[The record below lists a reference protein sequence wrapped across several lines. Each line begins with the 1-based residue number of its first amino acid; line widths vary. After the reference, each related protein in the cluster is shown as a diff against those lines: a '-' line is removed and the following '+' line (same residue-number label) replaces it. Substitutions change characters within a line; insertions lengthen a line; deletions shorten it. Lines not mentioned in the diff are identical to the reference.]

1 MKTLKSKSGNYFLLL
16 LLSMI
21 LFPGMILSQNQQAN
35 TGSQSQKRNPGVA
48 VHPTMVATGTFWGL
62 SRPLREIPAMTA
74 AEQQALRLKLGSRIL
89 NAEMHDR
96 SYRFADKALPKGED
110 GARQKGMGTLKNV
123 MSPLVNF
130 EGQST
135 SSYPPDDNGAAGP
148 NHYMQTVNMTYTI
161 YDKAGTLLAGPTNLN
176 LIFGNVPGAGRNDG
190 DPIIL
195 YDEQADRWLVTE
207 FSIPDPGQDYILM
220 AVSST
225 NDPTGTWYQYSFP
238 ADKMPDYPK
247 FGVWRDGYYMGDNN
261 TNGTNDTYVYERS
274 QMLTGQ
280 TAQVVAFKNPN
291 RPGGTSGFRVVPP
304 LDNDGPFAPSGSPGL
319 YIAFNDDAESGGT
332 DQLWIYELAVDWTN
346 PTASTFNRV
355 QQIDVEP
362 FNSNFGTSWDNIR
375 QKGSSQKVDAVPQ
388 IIMNVPQYRNFGSY
402 QSIVCCH
409 TVNVDGKNTAGI
421 RWYELRKTD
430 ASWSIRQQST
440 YAPDTNSRWMGC
452 IMLNGHNT
460 IALGYSVSSDGE
472 YPGIRYCGQ
481 SPTAYQAGNSTMD
494 IREDTIWT
502 GSASQTGANRWG
514 DYSVLALDPT
524 DDETFWYTNQY
535 EGSSDRQTRIASF
548 KLKDPVGISNLAS
561 TNSSKVKIYP
571 NPTKGI
577 FRIVP
582 ENQEGLPLN
591 VMIEDQNRK
600 VILNQNFS
608 GKKEYIIDLSRYS
621 QGAYDIFIKTAD
633 WLVSSKLVIV
643 R

>member
-1 MKTLKSKSGNYFLLL
+1 MKKHVIFSGNSYFLFVFVA
-16 LLSMI
+16 I
-21 LFPGMILSQNQQAN
+21 FLFTESLVAQKTNSA
-35 TGSQSQKRNPGVA
+35 GSVPVYPSSV
-48 VHPTMVATGTFWGL
+48 TTGTFWGEGR
-62 SRPLREIPAMTA
+62 SLRDIPPMTA
-74 AEQQALRLKLGSRIL
+74 AEKQALKLKQSQRIL

-96 SYRFADKALPKGED
+96 SYPFADRALPKGED
-110 GARQKGMGTLKNV
+110 AARQKEMGTLRSA

-130 EGQST
+130 EGQAT
-135 SSYPPDDNGAAGP
+135 SSFPPDDNGMAGP
-148 NHYMQTVNMTYTI
+148 NHYMQTVNSTYAI
-161 YDKAGTLLAGPTNLN
+161 YDKAGTLVAGPTNLN
-176 LIFGNVPGAGRNDG
+176 LIFGNVPGADRNDG

-207 FSIPDPGQDYILM
+207 FSTPDAGQDYILM
-220 AVSST
+220 AVSTT

-261 TNGTNDTYVYERS
+261 TNGTNDIYVYERS

-280 TAQVVAFKNPN
+280 TAQVVGFSNPN
-291 RPGGTSGFRVVPP
+291 RPGGSSGFRVVPP
-304 LDNDGPFAPSGSPGL
+304 LDNDGAFAPEGTPGL
-319 YIAFNDDAESGGT
+319 YIAFNDDAVSGGT
-332 DQLWIYELAVDWTN
+332 DQLWIYELAVDWSN

-355 QQIDVEP
+355 QQIDVQP

-375 QKGSSQKVDAVPQ
+375 QRGTAQKVDAVPQ

-402 QSIVCCH
+402 QTIVCCH
-409 TVNVDGKNTAGI
+409 TVNTDGKNTAGI

-430 ASWSIRQQST
+430 ANWTIRQQST

-452 IMLNGHNT
+452 ILLNGYNT

-481 SPTAYQAGNSTMD
+481 SQTAYQAGNSTMD
-494 IREDTIWT
+494 IAEDTIWN
-502 GSASQTGANRWG
+502 GSTSQTEANRWG
-514 DYSVLALDPT
+514 DYSVLSVDPN

-548 KLKDPVGISNLAS
+548 KLKDPVGISNQTSA
-561 TNSSKVKIYP
+561 NNKIKIYP
-571 NPTKGI
+571 NPTKGV
-577 FRIVP
+577 FTIVP
-582 ENQEGLPLN
+582 LTADGFMIN
-591 VMIEDQNRK
+591 VTVEDQNRK
-600 VILNQNFS
+600 VVLKKDFS
-608 GKKEYIIDLSRYS
+608 GKKEYTIDLSHCS
-621 QGAYDIFIKTAD
+621 QGVYDVILRTPD